1 MGVETKL
8 LMKADALSLEIPYFQ
23 PTSKELIANPKALL
37 SQLYTKR
44 AKRSGL
50 SILKGISFELYAG
63 DKIGILGSNGSGKS
77 SLLRLLARVY
87 HPSSGRLHTNGTATG
102 LFTITLGMS
111 QEGTGLENIY
121 LRGLQMGL
129 TLESIRE
136 IAPEVILFAELGDA
150 INRPINT
157 YSTGMLL
164 RLAFAIST
172 MIEPDILLLDEWIG
186 SGDSRFRL
194 KANTRMNELVGTSRG
209 LILASHNN
217 GLLSNVCNKGIILE
231 RGEIV
236 FKGAISD
243 AIDYYEK

>member
-1 MGVETKL
+1 MGVEPKL
-8 LMKADALSLEIPYFQ
+8 LMKADNLGLEIPYFQ
-23 PTSKELIANPKALL
+23 PSTKDLLKNPISLL

-44 AKRSGL
+44 AKRGGL
-50 SILKGISFELYAG
+50 SILRGISFELYAG
-63 DKIGILGSNGSGKS
+63 DKVGVLGANGSGKS

-87 HPSSGRLHTNGTATG
+87 NPSEGELYINGTATG

-129 TLESIRE
+129 SLEQIRE
-136 IAPEVILFAELGDA
+136 ISPDVILFAELRDA
-150 INRPINT
+150 IDRPINT

-172 MIEPDILLLDEWIG
+172 MIQPDILLLDEWIG
-186 SGDSRFRL
+186 SGDSKFRV
-194 KANTRMNELVGTSRG
+194 KANDRMIDLVGSSRG

-217 GLLSNVCNKGIILE
+217 SLLSSVCNKGIVLE
-231 RGEIV
+231 RGKIAYQGQIE
-236 FKGAISD
+236 D
-243 AIDYYEK
+243 AIEYYEN